1 MNYVKEPNQTLES
14 GSSRHA
20 VPNARKLRSNHRTID
35 HLSVSLNLKA
45 AEVQSEWAM
54 GEGRLICKSKTQD
67 VDRSIDGSG

>member
-45 AEVQSEWAM
+45 AEVQSEW
-54 GEGRLICKSKTQD
+54 GKG
-67 VDRSIDGSG
+67 G

>member
-45 AEVQSEWAM
+45 AEAQRRVS
-54 GEGRLICKSKTQD
+54 GGREADLQVEDTRC
-67 VDRSIDGSG
+67 